1 MRILAPVILGVA
13 MPFLA
18 MVPETSI
25 AQEPYETTEVAD
37 GVYRFRWQA
46 HNGLFVIGR
55 GDAGTQALVIDPISV
70 EAGAQL
76 ALEILSIAPDA
87 ELVGIVYS
95 HHHADHATGAEAV
108 AAEFGGEIPIIAH
121 ANAEAPIRSGGD
133 PALPPPTVTFTDRA
147 TVMVSDRRVQLHYL
161 GPNHSDNSLVAFV
174 PDVGVAFAV
183 DFASHDR
190 VGYRDLPD
198 WKFPGQFT
206 SLARLLEL
214 DFETIVFGHGPNG
227 DRGSIV
233 RQIAYYDD
241 LQFRVAAAFQAGM
254 TENEAAEVVRSPDFA
269 GWSQYSDWYGLNV
282 RGMYRWL
289 ATRNK

>member
-147 TVMVSDRRVQLHYL
+147 TVMVSDRRLRHL
-161 GPNHSDNSLVAFV
+161 LW
-174 PDVGVAFAV
+174 GVLWRYVNWLTSWNAEHTDAPFSTSGRIPA
-183 DFASHDR
+183 
-190 VGYRDLPD
+190 GLP
-198 WKFPGQFT
+198 KIRP
-206 SLARLLEL
+206 
-214 DFETIVFGHGPNG
+214 IV
-227 DRGSIV
+227 
-233 RQIAYYDD
+233 
-241 LQFRVAAAFQAGM
+241 
-254 TENEAAEVVRSPDFA
+254 
-269 GWSQYSDWYGLNV
+269 
-282 RGMYRWL
+282 
-289 ATRNK
+289 